1 MPDVNMDIY
10 SKLSTRDGFNN
21 EVKMLFDQLI
31 ESKEFKDKIKKI
43 INEE

>member
-1 MPDVNMDIY
+1 MPNVDMY
-10 SKLSTRDGFNN
+10 AYEKLSTRDGFHK

-31 ESKEFKDKIKKI
+31 ESEEFKEKIKKI